1 MNDFSTIPDYG
12 LSWLEASGDHSDI
25 VLSTRVRLARN
36 LQGHA
41 FGARARVNDRQAVLA
56 KFKEILARSES
67 LTKGTLPVSY
77 THLRAHET

>member
-1 MNDFSTIPDYG
+1 MNDFNTIPDYG

-56 KFKEILARSES
+56 NFKEIFARSE
-67 LTKGTLPVSY
+67 TVSY
-77 THLRAHET
+77 THLRAHETLR

>member
-1 MNDFSTIPDYG
+1 MNDFNTIPDYG

-41 FGARARVNDRQAVLA
+41 L
-56 KFKEILARSES
+56 
-67 LTKGTLPVSY
+67 
-77 THLRAHET
+77 